1 MIYIIQSNLSIIYM
15 YIHDNIITSATLK
28 YAELPRL
35 CKLPMELLL
44 AKLPNDKGGGGG
56 YCHAKQCRKITIL
69 CIENFKHKYFIRS
82 CEKLQTYCVI
92 QA

>member
-44 AKLPNDKGGGGG
+44 VKLPNDKGGGGREEG
-56 YCHAKQCRKITIL
+56 GILSCQTMQKNYDSLYRK
-69 CIENFKHKYFIRS
+69 F
-82 CEKLQTYCVI
+82 
-92 QA
+92 

>member
-44 AKLPNDKGGGGG
+44 AKLPNDKGGGDTVMPNN
-56 YCHAKQCRKITIL
+56 A
-69 CIENFKHKYFIRS
+69 
-82 CEKLQTYCVI
+82 EKLRFYLSKILNTNI
-92 QA
+92 S

>member
-44 AKLPNDKGGGGG
+44 AKLPNDKGGGGVLSCQTMQKN
-56 YCHAKQCRKITIL
+56 YDSLYRK
-69 CIENFKHKYFIRS
+69 F
-82 CEKLQTYCVI
+82 
-92 QA
+92 